1 MVATTLKNKFRN
13 LNSNYGG
20 RKAGLKKPAAYANWV
35 LSNYEMWRRTTTI
48 KAKPLKLTVDLTNS
62 CQLRCPLCPTGLQ
75 AHDRNATLYS
85 LEQFKKLMED
95 VGDYVFFIDFYNW
108 GEPLNNKNF
117 DEYVQVAKQYNV
129 STEISSNFSLKL
141 SDERIRRLI
150 ESGLNEIIVSMD
162 GTTQETYEQYR
173 RKGQIDLV
181 QDNIRRF
188 IKLRNE
194 LGQTFP
200 VLTWRYLVFGFNEHE
215 VEEAKEMSKELGVDK
230 IMFFPASLDEDRY
243 FPVPDVDRITIVD
256 SWVPTNPEFKV
267 YDVSETGQLI
277 SHHDKAPVAK
287 RCDWHYMSAAINA
300 DGSVAPC
307 CVAYKK
313 DDDFGRLDD
322 DGSSYMS
329 VVNNEKY
336 RGIRANF
343 SGAESKSMGT
353 ICEKCPAPD
362 IMAYARD
369 VNKAI
374 LILTVLQLVGWVR
387 NLFGKNDRHAVS
399 KTTSIIGVRR

>member
-1 MVATTLKNKFRN
+1 MVAATLKNKFIS
-13 LNSNYGG
+13 LKANYGG
-20 RKAGLKKPAAYANWV
+20 KTSGLKKPVAYANWV

-85 LEQFKKLMED
+85 LDQFKKLMKD

-108 GEPLNNKNF
+108 GEPLNNKEF
-117 DEYVQVAKQYNV
+117 EKYVQVAKHYNV

-141 SDERIRRLI
+141 SDQRIRRLI

-162 GTTQETYEQYR
+162 GTTQQSYEQYR

-188 IKLRNE
+188 IKLRDE
-194 LGQTFP
+194 LGLKSP

-215 VEEAKEMSKELGVDK
+215 VEDAKQLSEELGVDK
-230 IMFFPASLDEDRY
+230 IVFFPASLDEDKY
-243 FPVPDVDRITIVD
+243 FPVPDEDRIKIIDT
-256 SWVPTNPEFKV
+256 WVPTDPEFKV
-267 YDVSETGQLI
+267 YDVSDTGQLI
-277 SHHDKAPVAK
+277 SYNDKPSVAK

-300 DGSVAPC
+300 DGSLAPC

-336 RGIRANF
+336 RGIRAKF
-343 SGAESKSMGT
+343 SGAESKSTGS

-362 IMAYARD
+362 IMRYAKG
-369 VNKAI
+369 VNKDI
-374 LILTVLQLVGWVR
+374 LIITVLQIAGSVR
-387 NLFGKNDRHAVS
+387 NLFKNNVQVVVKEQQS
-399 KTTSIIGVRR
+399 

>member
-1 MVATTLKNKFRN
+1 MLAASLVDKFKNI
-13 LNSNYGG
+13 NSNYRG
-20 RKAGLKKPAAYANWV
+20 RVAGFKKPAAYANWL

-75 AHDRNATLYS
+75 AHDRDATLYS
-85 LEQFKKLMED
+85 LEQFTKLMED

-117 DEYVQVAKQYNV
+117 DKYVEVAKRYNV
-129 STEISSNFSLKL
+129 STEISSNFSFKL
-141 SDERIRRLI
+141 SDDRIRRLV

-188 IKLRNE
+188 IKLRTE
-194 LGQTFP
+194 LGRTSP
-200 VLTWRYLVFGFNEHE
+200 VITWRYLVFGFNEHE
-215 VEEAKEMSKELGVDK
+215 IEDAKVMSKDLGVDK
-230 IMFFPASLDEDRY
+230 IMFFPAFLDEDNY
-243 FPVPDVDRITIVD
+243 FPTTDVDKITIVD
-256 SWVPTNPEFKV
+256 TWVPADPEYKM
-267 YDVSETGQLI
+267 YDVSKTGKLI
-277 SHHDKAPVAK
+277 SHHDKAPFLK

-307 CVAYKK
+307 CVAFKK
-313 DDDFGRLDD
+313 EDDFGNLDD

-336 RGIRANF
+336 RGIRAKF
-343 SGAESKSMGT
+343 AGKESKSPES
-353 ICEKCPAPD
+353 ICDKCPATN
-362 IMAYARD
+362 IMPYAKD

-374 LILTVLQLVGWVR
+374 LIVTVLQILG
-387 NLFGKNDRHAVS
+387 LFRGLFKKHDRPVVQEQQS
-399 KTTSIIGVRR
+399 